1 MSAFDV
7 EMSDYANNGRSNG
20 CNIPRFS
27 KTLVTV
33 SCNILVW
40 KLRKSRLDEQIA
52 KWVENSG

>member
-1 MSAFDV
+1 M
-7 EMSDYANNGRSNG
+7 EISDYANNGRSNG